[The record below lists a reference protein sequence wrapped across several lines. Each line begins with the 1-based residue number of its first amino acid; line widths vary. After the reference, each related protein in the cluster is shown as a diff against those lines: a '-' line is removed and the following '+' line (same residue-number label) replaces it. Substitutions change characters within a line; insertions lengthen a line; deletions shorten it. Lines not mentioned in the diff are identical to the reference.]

1 MQFKDYYAI
10 LGVEPTAGEA
20 EIKTAYRRLARKF
33 HPDVSK
39 ETGAEER
46 FKEVNEAYEALR
58 DPQKRAHYDQLKSA
72 GYRPGQDVPP
82 PGGGFRSGGQE
93 DFDFEEIFAGGG
105 AGGGFSDFFEQM
117 FGRGRARPGPRPGS
131 RPDGDT
137 RAKLSV
143 PLEAVYRGDSVRI
156 GVGGKS
162 LDIKIPKGIRQGQA
176 IRLPNQGRNGG
187 NLLLEV
193 EYAAHPDFEVDGRNI
208 LHIVPIM
215 PWQAALGGTISVS
228 TLGGQVDLKIP
239 PGSEA
244 GKKLRLRGRGLPG
257 ATAGDQI
264 VELEVVAPVPV
275 SDAQREAY
283 AALKKAFDA

>member
-10 LGVEPTAGEA
+10 LGVEPGAGEA
-20 EIKTAYRRLARKF
+20 EIKTAYRRLARKY

-39 ETGAEER
+39 EAGAEER

-58 DPQKRAHYDQLKSA
+58 DPQKRAHYDQLRAA

-82 PGGGFRSGGQE
+82 PGGGFHRGGQE

-105 AGGGFSDFFEQM
+105 AGGGFRDFFEQM
-117 FGRGRARPGPRPGS
+117 FGRGRGRAGGAPGARAN
-131 RPDGDT
+131 GDS

-143 PLEAVYRGDSVRI
+143 PLEAVYKGESIRI

-162 LDIKIPKGIRQGQA
+162 LDIKIPKGIRQGQV
-176 IRLPNQGRNGG
+176 IRLPNQGANGG

-215 PWQAALGGTISVS
+215 PWQAALGGTISVA
-228 TLGGQVDLKIP
+228 TLGGQVELKIP
-239 PGSEA
+239 AGSEA

-257 ATAGDQI
+257 ASPGDQI
-264 VELEVVAPVPV
+264 VELEIVAPVPV
-275 SDAQREAY
+275 SDAQRDAY
-283 AALKKAFDA
+283 ASLKQAFDA

>member
-10 LGVEPTAGEA
+10 LGVEPGAGEA
-20 EIKTAYRRLARKF
+20 EIKTAYRRLARKY

-39 ETGAEER
+39 EAGAEER

-58 DPQKRAHYDQLKSA
+58 DPQKRAHYDQLRAA

-82 PGGGFRSGGQE
+82 PGGGFHRGGQE

-117 FGRGRARPGPRPGS
+117 FGRGRGRAGGAPGARGN
-131 RPDGDT
+131 GDS

-143 PLEAVYRGDSVRI
+143 PLEAVYKGESIRI

-162 LDIKIPKGIRQGQA
+162 LDIKIPKGIRQGQV
-176 IRLPNQGRNGG
+176 IRLPNQGANGG

-215 PWQAALGGTISVS
+215 PWQAALGGTISVA
-228 TLGGQVDLKIP
+228 TLGGQVELKIP
-239 PGSEA
+239 AGSEA

-257 ATAGDQI
+257 ASPGDQI
-264 VELEVVAPVPV
+264 VELEIVAPVPV
-275 SDAQREAY
+275 SDAQRDAY
-283 AALKKAFDA
+283 ASLKQAFDA